1 MTNNFETTN
10 RSDFTWPFLAER
22 QRIFDWDRYEFK
34 AEAEHPHFLAPQS
47 FSNVETLKT
56 IPYTQR
62 LPFDFDCYP
71 KPIYSSQQPIT
82 HYPTEV
88 CKTYNIIVI
97 RETYL
102 CQVIYS
108 TGFADRRAVVGLF
121 NILCTC

>member
-1 MTNNFETTN
+1 MTNTFETTN

-34 AEAEHPHFLAPQS
+34 AEAENPHFLAPQS
-47 FSNVETLKT
+47 FSNLETLKT
-56 IPYTQR
+56 IPYAQR

-71 KPIYSSQQPIT
+71 KPILCSQKPIT

-102 CQVIYS
+102 SGNLLNWNALIAAQS
-108 TGFADRRAVVGLF
+108 
-121 NILCTC
+121 